1 MEQKKVTAPDIK
13 ERKKSGGK
21 ITMLTAYDY
30 PTALLVDRA
39 GIDVILVGDS
49 LGMVV
54 LGYKDTVSV
63 TMDEMIHHVKSV
75 TSAVQRSLVLGDMPF
90 GSYNASV
97 EKAVENANRMMKEA
111 RADGIKLEGG
121 KQMAHVAEAI
131 VNAGIPVQGHIGLTP
146 QTASSLGGFKVQG
159 KSFEAAVAL
168 IEDAKALEDAGCF
181 SIVLEAIPSPI
192 AKMVTEAIS
201 IPTIGIGA
209 GIDCDGQVLVIH
221 DLIGLFERFTP
232 KFVKQYAK
240 ISDIIL
246 SAVSQYKSDVENMR
260 FPEEKHSFS
269 MNPKELEKLKSKKK
283 IRAER
288 RDEGTR
294 REAMGARYEKNALRR
309 SQT

>member
-1 MEQKKVTAPDIK
+1 MEPKKMTVPDLK
-13 ERKKSGGK
+13 EKKKSGKK

-39 GIDVILVGDS
+39 GIDAILVGDS

-54 LGYKDTVSV
+54 LGYRDTVSV
-63 TMDEMIHHVKSV
+63 TMAEMLHHTKAVS
-75 TSAVQRSLVLGDMPF
+75 SAVRSALVIGDMPF
-90 GSYNASV
+90 GSYNVSV
-97 EKAVENANRMMKEA
+97 EKAINNANRMMKEA
-111 RADGIKLEGG
+111 HADCIKLEGG
-121 KQMAHVAEAI
+121 RSMAPLAGAI
-131 VNAGIPVQGHIGLTP
+131 VKAGIPVQGHIGLTP

-159 KSFEAAVAL
+159 KSFEAAKSL

-192 AKMVTEAIS
+192 AKIITEKVS

-240 ISDIIL
+240 ISDDIL
-246 SAVSQYKSDVENMR
+246 SAVSRYKSDVENMK

-269 MNPKELEKLKSKKK
+269 MNEKELEKLKTKRKVRASNKK
-283 IRAER
+283 ILA
-288 RDEGTR
+288 
-294 REAMGARYEKNALRR
+294 
-309 SQT
+309 

>member
-1 MEQKKVTAPDIK
+1 MTAPDLK
-13 ERKKSGGK
+13 EKKKSGKK

-39 GIDVILVGDS
+39 GIDAILVGDS

-54 LGYKDTVSV
+54 LGYRDTVTV
-63 TMDEMIHHVKSV
+63 TMEEMLHHTKSVSSAVKS
-75 TSAVQRSLVLGDMPF
+75 ALVIGDMPF
-90 GSYNASV
+90 GSYNVSV

-121 KQMAHVAEAI
+121 KQMAHVVEAI
-131 VNAGIPVQGHIGLTP
+131 VKAGIPVQGHIGLTP

-159 KSFEAAVAL
+159 KSFEAARSL

-181 SIVLEAIPSPI
+181 SIVIEAVPSPI

-246 SAVSQYKSDVENMR
+246 SAVGEYKSDVENMR

-269 MNPKELEKLKSKKK
+269 MNPMELEKLKGKKK
-283 IRAER
+283 
-288 RDEGTR
+288 
-294 REAMGARYEKNALRR
+294 
-309 SQT
+309 

>member
-13 ERKKSGGK
+13 EKKKSGAK

-39 GIDVILVGDS
+39 GIDMILVGDS

-54 LGYKDTVSV
+54 LGYNDTVSV
-63 TMDEMIHHVKSV
+63 TMDEMLHHTKIVS
-75 TSAVQRSLVLGDMPF
+75 SAVRRALVLGDMPF
-90 GSYNASV
+90 GSYNVSV
-97 EKAVENANRMMKEA
+97 ERAVENANRMMKEA

-121 KQMAHVAEAI
+121 KQMARVAEAV

-159 KSFEAAVAL
+159 KSFEAARSL

-181 SIVLEAIPSPI
+181 SIVIEAIPSPI
-192 AKMVTEAIS
+192 AKMVTESVS

-232 KFVKQYAK
+232 KFVKQYVK

-283 IRAER
+283 S
-288 RDEGTR
+288 
-294 REAMGARYEKNALRR
+294 GAVKKG
-309 SQT
+309 

>member
-1 MEQKKVTAPDIK
+1 MENKKITAPDIR

-21 ITMLTAYDY
+21 IAMLTAYDY
-30 PTALLVDRA
+30 PTALIVDRA
-39 GIDVILVGDS
+39 GIEMILVGDS

-63 TMDEMIHHVKSV
+63 TMEEMLHHTKSV
-75 TSAVQRSLVLGDMPF
+75 SSAVQRALVLGDMPF
-90 GSYNASV
+90 GSYNVSAG
-97 EKAVENANRMMKEA
+97 KAVENANRMMKEA

-121 KQMAHVAEAI
+121 KQMAPVVEAI
-131 VNAGIPVQGHIGLTP
+131 VKAGIPVQGHIGLTP

-159 KSFEAAVAL
+159 KSYEAARNL

-192 AKMVTEAIS
+192 AKMVTESIS

-240 ISDIIL
+240 VSEIIL

-269 MNPKELEKLKSKKK
+269 MNPKELEKLNSKRKQ
-283 IRAER
+283 
-288 RDEGTR
+288 
-294 REAMGARYEKNALRR
+294 GAGRKG
-309 SQT
+309 

>member
-1 MEQKKVTAPDIK
+1 
-13 ERKKSGGK
+13 
-21 ITMLTAYDY
+21 
-30 PTALLVDRA
+30 
-39 GIDVILVGDS
+39 
-49 LGMVV
+49 
-54 LGYKDTVSV
+54 
-63 TMDEMIHHVKSV
+63 
-75 TSAVQRSLVLGDMPF
+75 
-90 GSYNASV
+90 
-97 EKAVENANRMMKEA
+97 MKEA

-121 KQMAHVAEAI
+121 KQMARVAEAV

-159 KSFEAAVAL
+159 KSFEAARSL

-181 SIVLEAIPSPI
+181 SIVIEAIPSPI
-192 AKMVTEAIS
+192 AKMVTESVS

-232 KFVKQYAK
+232 KFVKQYVK

-283 IRAER
+283 S
-288 RDEGTR
+288 
-294 REAMGARYEKNALRR
+294 GAVKKG
-309 SQT
+309 

>member
-1 MEQKKVTAPDIK
+1 MEPKKMTALDLK
-13 ERKKSGGK
+13 EKKKSGRK

-39 GIDVILVGDS
+39 GIDAILVGDS

-54 LGYKDTVSV
+54 LGYRDTVSV
-63 TMDEMIHHVKSV
+63 TMEEMLHHTKAVS
-75 TSAVQRSLVLGDMPF
+75 SAVRSALVIGDMPF
-90 GSYNASV
+90 GSYNVSV
-97 EKAVENANRMMKEA
+97 EKAIDNANRMMKEA
-111 RADGIKLEGG
+111 HADCIKLEGG
-121 KQMAHVAEAI
+121 RSMAPLAGAI
-131 VNAGIPVQGHIGLTP
+131 VKAGISVQGHIGLTP

-159 KSFEAAVAL
+159 KSFEAAKSL

-192 AKMVTEAIS
+192 AKIITGSIS

-240 ISDIIL
+240 ISDDIL
-246 SAVSQYKSDVENMR
+246 SAVSRYKSDVENMK

-269 MNPKELEKLKSKKK
+269 MNEKELEKLKTKRR
-283 IRAER
+283 IRASNKK
-288 RDEGTR
+288 T
-294 REAMGARYEKNALRR
+294 LI
-309 SQT
+309 

>member
-1 MEQKKVTAPDIK
+1 MEERIMEQKKMTAPDLK
-13 ERKKSGGK
+13 EKKKSGKK

-39 GIDVILVGDS
+39 GIDAILVGDS

-54 LGYKDTVSV
+54 LGYRDTVTV
-63 TMDEMIHHVKSV
+63 TMEEMLHHTKSVSSAVKS
-75 TSAVQRSLVLGDMPF
+75 ALVIGDMPF
-90 GSYNASV
+90 GSYNVSV

-121 KQMAHVAEAI
+121 KQMAHVVEAI
-131 VNAGIPVQGHIGLTP
+131 VKAGIPVQGHIGLTP

-159 KSFEAAVAL
+159 KSFEAARSL

-181 SIVLEAIPSPI
+181 SIVIEAVPSPI

-246 SAVSQYKSDVENMR
+246 SAVGEYKSDVENMR

-269 MNPKELEKLKSKKK
+269 MNPMELEKLKGKKK
-283 IRAER
+283 
-288 RDEGTR
+288 
-294 REAMGARYEKNALRR
+294 
-309 SQT
+309 

>member
-1 MEQKKVTAPDIK
+1 MEQKKMTAPDLK
-13 ERKKSGGK
+13 EKKKSGKK

-39 GIDVILVGDS
+39 GIDAILVGDS

-54 LGYKDTVSV
+54 LGYRDTVTV
-63 TMDEMIHHVKSV
+63 TMEEMLHHTKSVSSAVKS
-75 TSAVQRSLVLGDMPF
+75 ALVIGDMPF
-90 GSYNASV
+90 GSYNVSV

-121 KQMAHVAEAI
+121 KQMAHVVEAI
-131 VNAGIPVQGHIGLTP
+131 VKAGIPVQGHIGLTP

-159 KSFEAAVAL
+159 KSFEAARSL

-181 SIVLEAIPSPI
+181 SIVIEAVPSPI

-246 SAVSQYKSDVENMR
+246 SAVGEYKSDVENMR

-269 MNPKELEKLKSKKK
+269 MNPMELEKLKGKKK
-283 IRAER
+283 
-288 RDEGTR
+288 
-294 REAMGARYEKNALRR
+294 
-309 SQT
+309 

>member
-1 MEQKKVTAPDIK
+1 MKKIKIEEEKGERKMEPKKMTAPDFK
-13 ERKKSGGK
+13 EKKKSGRK

-39 GIDVILVGDS
+39 GIDAILVGDS

-54 LGYKDTVSV
+54 LGYRDTITV
-63 TMDEMIHHVKSV
+63 TMEEMLHHTKAVS
-75 TSAVQRSLVLGDMPF
+75 SAVRSALVIGDMPF
-90 GSYNASV
+90 GSYNVSV
-97 EKAVENANRMMKEA
+97 EKAIDNANRMMKEA
-111 RADGIKLEGG
+111 HADCIKLEGG
-121 KQMAHVAEAI
+121 RSMAPLATAI
-131 VNAGIPVQGHIGLTP
+131 VKAGIPVQGHIGLTP

-159 KSFEAAVAL
+159 KSFEAAKAL

-192 AKMVTEAIS
+192 AKIITGSIS

-240 ISDIIL
+240 ISDDIL
-246 SAVSQYKSDVENMR
+246 SAVSRYKSDVENMK
-260 FPEEKHSFS
+260 FPEEKHGFS
-269 MNPKELEKLKSKKK
+269 MNEKELEKLKTKRKSTSK
-283 IRAER
+283 
-288 RDEGTR
+288 
-294 REAMGARYEKNALRR
+294 
-309 SQT
+309 